1 MMSTTPATAATTS
14 MSARVQL
21 TFAVMLA
28 CSYALCVPHQ
38 RLDAQT
44 PPLPPKMPQPTR
56 APMPAPLPRVAPTP
70 RPAMPPE
77 YPGADSYFH
86 FKPQLDGLADLAR
99 SFDAREVQEL
109 TRATLATTMQSL
121 DLARLEN
128 LARFDAE
135 GMRAQ
140 AMIAGDLA
148 RFDAEGMKAQ
158 VMAAS
163 DLVGRLGMYTT
174 QSDNAMRRVPPTS
187 WAPQDPADSLYR
199 EARKALSSDSYRK
212 AADLFRRI
220 RDQYPKSTYTPDA
233 PYWEAFALQR
243 IGNNNDLRAAQEALA
258 YQERQF
264 PKATTRGDAS
274 ALSSRIEGMLARGGD
289 AKAAQTL
296 YGKASSA
303 SDDGCPRQSD
313 DDRVDALN
321 ALMQVDAERAIPI
334 LKKVLARREPCTQNM
349 RRTAVWLIASRKAPD
364 AADVL
369 INVAKT
375 DPDKE
380 VREQAVFW
388 LANVPTDEA
397 AGMLI
402 DLAKGGGDLE
412 LRKRAVYALSRSRS
426 AKATAALREIALD
439 ANAPVELR
447 GDALNWYAGTY
458 LNASRRKDP
467 NLPVS
472 TEDPMIFLKDVYA
485 KADDQRF
492 RERVLYTI
500 AQVKTD
506 ASRDFLFQIAQN
518 QKESLETRRTV
529 VGMFMSMN
537 VTGEQI
543 ATLYE
548 KNNELEMKRQLLSA
562 LGSLSSRNRNS
573 NGGASSD
580 GIDQLLSIARVEKH
594 LELRKQAISQL
605 SRSKDPRALAL
616 LQEIIDR

>member
-1 MMSTTPATAATTS
+1 MNSISAATSGSTTPMTS
-14 MSARVQL
+14 RLKL

-28 CSYALCVPHQ
+28 CGYALCVPHQ
-38 RLDAQT
+38 LLDAQP
-44 PPLPPKMPQPTR
+44 PPLPPPKAVR
-56 APMPAPLPRVAPTP
+56 APLSAPVPKTVPTPAIAPAPAHKLLPTL
-70 RPAMPPE
+70 PPDP
-77 YPGADSYFH
+77 YDM
-86 FKPQLDGLADLAR
+86 DGLFDSVKPALAAVNDLQYTLNA
-99 SFDAREVQEL
+99 SVMQDIKAAALDARM
-109 TRATLATTMQSL
+109 AGL
-121 DLARLEN
+121 DAARMGK

-135 GMRAQ
+135 GFKVQ
-140 AMIAGDLA
+140 AMVAADISG
-148 RFDAEGMKAQ
+148 RF
-158 VMAAS
+158 
-163 DLVGRLGMYTT
+163 GMYTT
-174 QSDNAMRRVPPTS
+174 NSDYAVRRTPPES

-199 EARKALSSDSYRK
+199 EARKALSNDSYRR
-212 AADLFRRI
+212 AADIFRRI

-243 IGNNNDLRAAQEALA
+243 LGNSNDLRAAQEALN
-258 YQERQF
+258 YQEKQF
-264 PKATTRGDAS
+264 PKATTRSDAA
-274 ALSSRIEGMLARGGD
+274 ALASRIEGMQARGGD
-289 AKAAQTL
+289 ARAALTL

-303 SDDGCPRQSD
+303 SDDGCPRQSE

-334 LKKVLARREPCTQNM
+334 LKKVLARREPCTQIM

-369 INVAKT
+369 MNVAKT
-375 DPDKE
+375 DPDRE

-402 DLAKGGGDLE
+402 DLAKGNGDLE

-426 AKATAALREIALD
+426 TKAATALREIVLD
-439 ANAPVELR
+439 ANAPVDLR

-458 LNASRRKDP
+458 LNASRRRTTDAP
-467 NLPVS
+467 TS
-472 TEDPMIFLKDVYA
+472 TEDPMNFLKDVYG

-518 QKESLETRRTV
+518 QKESLETRRSV

-548 KNNELEMKRQLLSA
+548 KNSEIEMKRQLLSA
-562 LGSLSSRNRNS
+562 LGSLSSRNRSGQNS
-573 NGGASSD
+573 GTASND
-580 GIDQLLSIARVEKH
+580 GIDQLLSIARIEKH

>member
-1 MMSTTPATAATTS
+1 MMSTTPATAATAS
-14 MSARVQL
+14 MSARVKL
-21 TFAVMLA
+21 AFAVMLA
-28 CSYALCVPHQ
+28 CGYALCLPHQ
-38 RLDAQT
+38 LLNAQT
-44 PPLPPKMPQPTR
+44 PPLARKMPQPAR
-56 APMPAPLPRVAPTP
+56 APMPAPRPKVSPTP
-70 RPAMPPE
+70 RPAMPAE
-77 YPGADSYFH
+77 YPGADSYFYR
-86 FKPQLDGLADLAR
+86 KAQLDGLADFTDLAR
-99 SFDAREVQEL
+99 SFDERGTQEL
-109 TRATLATTMQSL
+109 ATVATTMQGL
-121 DLARLEN
+121 DFARL
-128 LARFDAE
+128 A
-135 GMRAQ
+135 
-140 AMIAGDLA
+140 DLS

-158 VMAAS
+158 AMAAS
-163 DLVGRLGMYTT
+163 DLVGQLGMYAT
-174 QSDNAMRRVPPTS
+174 QSENALRRVPPES

-243 IGNNNDLRAAQEALA
+243 IGDNNDLRAAQEALA

-274 ALSSRIEGMLARGGD
+274 ALSSRITGMLARGGD
-289 AKAAQTL
+289 AKAALTL

-303 SDDGCPRQSD
+303 SDDGCPRQAD
-313 DDRVDALN
+313 DDRIDALN

-334 LKKVLARREPCTQNM
+334 LKKVLARREPCTQIM

-369 INVAKT
+369 MNVAKT

-388 LANVPTDEA
+388 LANVPTEEA

-402 DLAKGGGDLE
+402 DLAKGGGDLD

-426 AKATAALREIALD
+426 PKAIAALREIALD
-439 ANAPVELR
+439 ANAPVDLR
-447 GDALNWYAGTY
+447 ADALNWYAGTY
-458 LNASRRKDP
+458 LNPARRRTTDA
-467 NLPVS
+467 PVS
-472 TEDPMIFLKDVYA
+472 TEDPMNFLKDVYA

-529 VGMFMSMN
+529 VNMFVSMN
-537 VTGEQI
+537 VTGDAI

-562 LGSLSSRNRNS
+562 LGSLSSRNHNS
-573 NGGASSD
+573 NGGASSN
-580 GIDQLLSIARVEKH
+580 GIDQLLPIARFEKN
-594 LELRKQAISQL
+594 LELRKQAILYL

>member
-1 MMSTTPATAATTS
+1 MMSTTPATAATAS
-14 MSARVQL
+14 LSARVNW

-38 RLDAQT
+38 LLNAQT
-44 PPLPPKMPQPTR
+44 PPLPPRMPQPAR
-56 APMPAPLPRVAPTP
+56 APMPAPLPKVSPTP
-70 RPAMPPE
+70 RPAMPAE
-77 YPGADSYFH
+77 YPGADSYFYR
-86 FKPQLDGLADLAR
+86 KAQLDGLADLADFAR
-99 SFDAREVQEL
+99 SFNEREIQEL
-109 TRATLATTMQSL
+109 TGATVATTMQGL
-121 DLARLEN
+121 DFARL
-128 LARFDAE
+128 A
-135 GMRAQ
+135 
-140 AMIAGDLA
+140 DLS

-174 QSDNAMRRVPPTS
+174 QSENALRRVPPAS

-199 EARKALSSDSYRK
+199 EARKALSSDSYRE
-212 AADLFRRI
+212 AANLFHRI
-220 RDQYPKSTYTPDA
+220 RERYPNSVYVPNA
-233 PYWEAFALQR
+233 LFWEAFALDR
-243 IGNNNDLRAAQEALA
+243 IGGKGDLLEAKSALA
-258 YQERQF
+258 LQLKNF
-264 PKATTRGDAS
+264 PSATTRADAV
-274 ALSSRIEGMLARGGD
+274 ALNTRIEGMLARGGD

-303 SDDGCPRQSD
+303 SDDGCPRQAD

-334 LKKVLARREPCTQNM
+334 LKKVLARREPCTQIM

-369 INVAKT
+369 MNVAKT

-402 DLAKGGGDLE
+402 DLAKGGGDLD

-426 AKATAALREIALD
+426 PKAIAALREIALD
-439 ANAPVELR
+439 ANAPVDLR
-447 GDALNWYAGTY
+447 ADALNWYAGTY
-458 LNASRRKDP
+458 LNSARRRTTDAP
-467 NLPVS
+467 AS
-472 TEDPMIFLKDVYA
+472 TEDPMNFLKDVYA

-529 VGMFMSMN
+529 VNMFVSMN
-537 VTGEQI
+537 VTGDAI

-562 LGSLSSRNRNS
+562 LGSLSSRNHNS
-573 NGGASSD
+573 NGGASSN
-580 GIDQLLSIARVEKH
+580 GIDQLLPIARFEKN
-594 LELRKQAISQL
+594 LELRKQAISYL